1 MYTLPILSAL
11 IPAIVLL
18 IYIYWK
24 DRHSPE
30 PTRELVKATLFGV
43 LSIILSL
50 CMSLPLMAIG
60 AIPKDVQ
67 HFLDAMNHAFLG
79 AAIPEEL
86 AKLFV
91 LWLFLRK
98 NIHFDERMDG
108 IVYAVC
114 VSLGFAGLENVM
126 YIVGSYII
134 GDTEWLTI
142 ALSRAVT
149 AVPAH
154 FCFGV
159 LMGYFYSLAHF
170 SSKDREWNVA
180 MTFIAPIIA
189 HGIYDIIPLTFRIE
203 PPLWLSAILVLVFIA
218 LCFYLWRVASKA
230 IKAHLTKM
238 GNDATTKFYDNK

>member
-24 DRHSPE
+24 DRQSPE
-30 PTRELVKATLFGV
+30 PTRELVKATLLGV
-43 LSIILSL
+43 LSIFVSL
-50 CMSLPLMAIG
+50 CMSLPLMATG
-60 AIPKDVQ
+60 AIPQDVQ
-67 HFLDAMNHAFLG
+67 HFLDAMNLAFLG

-86 AKLFV
+86 AKWFV

-98 NIHFDERMDG
+98 NKRFDERMDG

-114 VSLGFAGLENVM
+114 VSLGFAGFENALYVVYS
-126 YIVGSYII
+126 YIVGET
-134 GDTEWLTI
+134 DWVTI
-142 ALSRAVT
+142 ALSRAFT

-154 FCFGV
+154 FCCGV

-170 SSKDREWNVA
+170 SSIDREWYIT

-189 HGIYDIIPLTFRIE
+189 HGLYDIIPLTLRIE

-218 LCFYLWRVASKA
+218 LCFYLWRLASKA
-230 IKAHLTKM
+230 IKAHLTKHE
-238 GNDATTKFYDNK
+238 NNAKV